1 MWLARALAY
10 ASRPMSQINQ
20 QSRFARRGCFGLKGF
35 QIFSGQ
41 IFWGRFF
48 LFDF

>member
-10 ASRPMSQINQ
+10 ASLPMSQINHQ
-20 QSRFARRGCFGLKGF
+20 PRFAKRGCFGLKGF

-41 IFWGRFF
+41 IFWGRFS
-48 LFDF
+48 LLDF